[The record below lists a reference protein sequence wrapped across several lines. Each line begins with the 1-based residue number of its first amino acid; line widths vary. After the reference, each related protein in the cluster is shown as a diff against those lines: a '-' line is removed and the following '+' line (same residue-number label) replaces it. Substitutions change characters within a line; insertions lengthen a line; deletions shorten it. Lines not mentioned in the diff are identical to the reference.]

1 MLIRMLKCKNYMRY
15 IGVGGEIKNYIA
27 TAFKK
32 NLSGY
37 IHTYGFLCAG
47 SYWFPGAHAYGLE

>member
-1 MLIRMLKCKNYMRY
+1 MRY